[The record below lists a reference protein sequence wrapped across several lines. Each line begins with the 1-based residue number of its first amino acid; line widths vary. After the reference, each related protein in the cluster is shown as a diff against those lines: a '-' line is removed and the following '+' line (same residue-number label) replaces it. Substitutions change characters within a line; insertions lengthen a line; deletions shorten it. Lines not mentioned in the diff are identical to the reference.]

1 MRWSSLSAD
10 AIAWRE
16 FDGAIVVRNARTG
29 STHLLERFP
38 AEVLRTMMEAD
49 GPMSVPE
56 LEARLSLRGAGDE
69 DGAQWSTAIEEVL
82 QDFHRLG
89 LAQPVDR

>member
-1 MRWSSLSAD
+1 LRWSSLPAD

-56 LEARLSLRGAGDE
+56 LEARLSLPAAGDE

-82 QDFHRLG
+82 KDFYRLG
-89 LAQPVDR
+89 LAEPVDR

>member
-1 MRWSSLSAD
+1 LRWSSLPAD

-38 AEVLRTMMEAD
+38 AEVLRTMIEAD
-49 GPMSVPE
+49 DPMSVPE
-56 LEARLSLRGAGDE
+56 LEARLSLRAAGDE

-82 QDFHRLG
+82 KDFYRLG
-89 LAQPVDR
+89 LAEPVDR

>member
-1 MRWSSLSAD
+1 LRWSSLPAD

-49 GPMSVPE
+49 GPMSVLE
-56 LEARLSLRGAGDE
+56 LEARLSLRAAGDE

-82 QDFHRLG
+82 KDFYRLG
-89 LAQPVDR
+89 LAEPVDR

>member
-16 FDGAIVVRNARTG
+16 FDGAVVVRNARTG

-38 AEVLRTMMEAD
+38 AEVLRTMMGAD
-49 GPMSVPE
+49 GPMSVSE
-56 LEARLSLRGAGDE
+56 LEARLSLPATGDE
-69 DGAQWSTAIEEVL
+69 NGAQWSTAIEEVL
-82 QDFHRLG
+82 QNFHRLG
-89 LAQPVDR
+89 LIEPVHR

>member
-1 MRWSSLSAD
+1 M
-10 AIAWRE
+10 
-16 FDGAIVVRNARTG
+16 VVRNARTG

-38 AEVLRTMMEAD
+38 AEVLRTMMEAA

-56 LEARLSLRGAGDE
+56 LEERLNLRAAGDE
-69 DGAQWSTAIEEVL
+69 DGAQWSMAIEQVL

-89 LAQPVDR
+89 LVERVHR

>member
-1 MRWSSLSAD
+1 LRWSSLSAD

-16 FDGAIVVRNARTG
+16 FDGVIVVRNARTG

-38 AEVLRTMMEAD
+38 AQVLRTLMAAD
-49 GPMSVPE
+49 GPMNVPE
-56 LEARLSLRGAGDE
+56 LEARLRLPAPSDE

-82 QDFHRLG
+82 RDFNRLG
-89 LAQPVDR
+89 LVEPVHR